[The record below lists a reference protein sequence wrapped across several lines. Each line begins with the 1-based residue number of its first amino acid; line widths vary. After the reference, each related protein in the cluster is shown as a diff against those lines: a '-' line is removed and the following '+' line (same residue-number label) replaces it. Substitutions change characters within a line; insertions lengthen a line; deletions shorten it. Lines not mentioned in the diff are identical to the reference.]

1 MRKFWAVLLVAL
13 LGLGAWAQVRTG
25 AWVDEVVFQVEPDR
39 AKGLDMLRTGAI
51 DLYWW
56 DIADPDLAKIIVSEL
71 NYARLAGVYN
81 ELTFNP
87 YGPEFKDGRLNPFSD
102 PAIREA
108 VNWLIDRDYIVSEF
122 YGGITAVPRYFCI
135 TPFFPDYARYAD
147 VARALELK
155 YAHNPEKAKAVI
167 FEEMQKL
174 GAEFVNGKWYY
185 KGQPVELI
193 FLIRVEDQR
202 RQIGDYVATLFEQ
215 LGFTVTRLYK
225 TSREASPIWMRGD
238 PAEGQWHVYTGGW
251 ITTVVDRDQ
260 SGNFGYFYTPR
271 GSGSPLWQAYKP
283 SPEFDEV
290 CDKLW
295 TSNYKTLEERRELFT
310 KALELSMKDSV
321 RVWVVNQLSYQAYA
335 KNVQVAADLAGG
347 ISGAYLWPWT
357 VGFVDPATGQR
368 LVGGTLRTANSNLL
382 VDPWNPIAGSNWI
395 FDMTPIRATADYG
408 VVYDPYT
415 GLTRPQRIERAE
427 VTVQEGLPVG
437 KTLDWVDLKFAP
449 EIKVPGDAWVD
460 WDPVAQRFITAS
472 EKYPE
477 GLTALT
483 KCVVYYPKD
492 LWSIPLH
499 DGSTLSIGDFIMGM
513 ILQFDRAKPES
524 PIYDESAVPSYESFM
539 EYFKGVRIISTD
551 PLVIETYSDLWYLDA
566 EWIVTTWF
574 PYYSQGP
581 GFWHNLA
588 IGIKAEAAKELAF
601 SADKAK
607 TLGVDWMNYI
617 AGPSLEILAK
627 YLDEAIA
634 TNYIPYAPTMG
645 SYLSP
650 QVLCT
655 GDKALQ
661 AGEATIVNLPEGT
674 THLTVANAGP
684 GKVEVSH
691 DGHVVTV
698 DAGRTEKIRV
708 WGSSLATIKAVDHA
722 ATVSW
727 KCIKDEVAFRYENL
741 KAWYEKVGHF
751 WVGSGPFYVAEVR
764 PVEKILVLK
773 RFENYPDLATKW
785 LMFAEPRLPT
795 AEVSAPAPV
804 LKLGAPWDFMVEVTF
819 KDQPYPLVDM
829 DFVTCLLF
837 DAEGNLVYSGR
848 AEAVKD
854 GLFVFS
860 IPASVT
866 ATLPVGSIRLEAVA
880 VSKVVAIPA
889 FAKAEFTAVK

>member
-1 MRKFWAVLLVAL
+1 MRKFWAWSLVMVLA
-13 LGLGAWAQVRTG
+13 LGAWAQVRTG

-56 DIADPDLAKIIVSEL
+56 DIADPDLVKIIVSEL
-71 NYARLAGVYN
+71 NYARVAGVYN

-87 YGPEFKDGRLNPFSD
+87 YGPEFKDGRLNPFSV

-122 YGGITAVPRYFCI
+122 YGGLTAVPRYFCI
-135 TPFFPDYARYAD
+135 CPFFPDYARYAD

-174 GAEFVNGKWYY
+174 GAELVDGKWYY
-185 KGQPVELI
+185 KGNPVELI

-202 RQIGDYVATLFEQ
+202 RQIGDYVATLFEG

-225 TSREASPIWMRGD
+225 TAREASPIWMRGD

-251 ITTVVDRDQ
+251 ITTVVARSEAD
-260 SGNFGYFYTPR
+260 NFGYFYTPR
-271 GSGSPLWQAYKP
+271 GSGVPLWQAYKP

-290 CDKLW
+290 AGKLW
-295 TSNYKTLEERRELFT
+295 TSDYTTLEERRELMT

-321 RVWVVNQLSYQAYA
+321 RVWVANQLSYQGYA

-347 ISGAYLWPWT
+347 ISGAYLWALT
-357 VGFVDPATGQR
+357 IGFVDPATGER
-368 LVGGTLRTANSNLL
+368 LVGGTLRTAASNVL
-382 VDPWNPIAGSNWI
+382 VDPWNPLDGSNWI
-395 FDMTPIRATADYG
+395 FDMTPIRATADWG
-408 VVYDPYT
+408 LVYDPYT
-415 GLTRPQRIERAE
+415 GLLRPQRIERAE
-427 VTVQEGLPVG
+427 VTVKEGLPVG
-437 KTLDWVDLKFAP
+437 KTLDWLDLKFAP
-449 EIKVPGDAWVD
+449 EITVPEDAWVD
-460 WDPVAQRFITAS
+460 WDPVAQRFITAA

-483 KCVVYYPKD
+483 KSVVYYPTN
-492 LWSIPLH
+492 LWSVPLH
-499 DGSTLSIGDFIMGM
+499 DGSTLSLGDFIIGM
-513 ILQFDRAKPES
+513 ILTFDRAKPES
-524 PIYDESAVPSYESFM
+524 PIYDEAYVPEYESFM
-539 EYFKGVRIISTD
+539 EYFRGVRIISAD

-566 EWIVTTWF
+566 EWIPSTWF

-588 IGIKAEAAKELAF
+588 IGIMAEAAKELAF

-607 TLGVDWMNYI
+607 KLGVDWMNYI

-627 YLDEAIA
+627 YLNEAIA
-634 TNYIPYAPTMG
+634 TNYIPYAPTLG
-645 SYLSP
+645 QYVTAAEAAARYANLS
-650 QVLCT
+650 
-655 GDKALQ
+655 
-661 AGEATIVNLPEGT
+661 
-674 THLTVANAGP
+674 
-684 GKVEVSH
+684 
-691 DGHVVTV
+691 
-698 DAGRTEKIRV
+698 
-708 WGSSLATIKAVDHA
+708 
-722 ATVSW
+722 
-727 KCIKDEVAFRYENL
+727 
-741 KAWYEKVGHF
+741 AWYSQVGHF
-751 WVGSGPFYVAEVR
+751 WVGSGPFYVAEVK
-764 PVEKILVLK
+764 PVEKILVLR
-773 RFENYPDLATKW
+773 RFEAYPDPATKW
-785 LMFAEPRLPT
+785 LIFAEPRIPT
-795 AEVSAPAPV
+795 AEVTAPAPV
-804 LKLGAPWDFMVEVTF
+804 LKIGAPWDFLVEVTF
-819 KDQPYPLVDM
+819 KDEPYALADM

-848 AEAVKD
+848 AEGVRD

-866 ATLPVGSIRLEAVA
+866 AGLPAGPIRLEAIA
-880 VSKVVAIPA
+880 VSKLVTVPS

>member
-1 MRKFWAVLLVAL
+1 MRKLWVSLLVML
-13 LGLGAWAQVRTG
+13 LALGAWAQVRTG
-25 AWVDEVVFQVEPDR
+25 AWVDEVVFQQEPDP

-56 DIADPDLAKIIVSEL
+56 DIEDPDLAKIVVSEL
-71 NYARLAGVYN
+71 NYATLAGTYN

-87 YGPEFKDGRLNPFSD
+87 YGPEFKDGRLNPFAV

-122 YGGITAVPRYFCI
+122 YGGVTAVPRYFCVC
-135 TPFFPDYARYAD
+135 PFFPDYARYAD

-155 YAHNPEKAKAVI
+155 YAHNPEKARAVI
-167 FEEMQKL
+167 FEEMEKL
-174 GAEFVNGKWYY
+174 GAELVDGKWYY
-185 KGQPVELI
+185 KGKPVELI

-225 TSREASPIWMRGD
+225 TSREASPIWLRGD

-251 ITTVVDRDQ
+251 ITTVVARSEAD
-260 SGNFGYFYTPR
+260 NFGYFYTPR

-290 CDKLW
+290 AGKLW
-295 TSNYKTLEERRELFT
+295 TASYTTLEERRELMA

-321 RVWVVNQLSYQAYA
+321 RVWVANQLTYQAFA

-347 ISGAYLWPWT
+347 ISGSYLWALT
-357 VGFVDPATGQR
+357 VGFVDPATGER
-368 LVGGTLRTANSNLL
+368 LVGGTLRTANSNVL
-382 VDPWNPIAGSNWI
+382 VDPWNPIDGSNWI
-395 FDMTPIRATADYG
+395 FDMTPIRATGDWG
-408 VVYDPYT
+408 VVFDPYT
-415 GLTRPQRIERAE
+415 GLYRPQRIERAE

-449 EIKVPGDAWVD
+449 EIKVPEDAWVD
-460 WDPVAQRFITAS
+460 WDAANQRFITAA

-483 KCVVYYPKD
+483 KCVVYYPED
-492 LWSIPLH
+492 LWSVPLH
-499 DGSTLSIGDFIMGM
+499 DGSTLSLGDFIMYI
-513 ILQFDRAKPES
+513 ILRWFDRAKPES
-524 PIYDESAVPSYESFM
+524 PIYDEAAVPEFESFM

-574 PYYSQGP
+574 PYYPQGP

-601 SADKAK
+601 SADKAQ
-607 TLGVDWMNYI
+607 TLGVEWMNYI
-617 AGPSLEILAK
+617 AGPSLEILEK
-627 YLDEAIA
+627 HLDEAIA
-634 TNYIPYAPTMG
+634 TNYIPYEPTLG
-645 SYLSP
+645 QY
-650 QVLCT
+650 VT
-655 GDKALQ
+655 
-661 AGEATIVNLPEGT
+661 PE
-674 THLTVANAGP
+674 
-684 GKVEVSH
+684 E
-691 DGHVVTV
+691 
-698 DAGRTEKIRV
+698 
-708 WGSSLATIKAVDHA
+708 A
-722 ATVSW
+722 AT
-727 KCIKDEVAFRYENL
+727 RYANL

-751 WVGSGPFYVAEVR
+751 WVGSGPFYLAEVR

-773 RFENYPDLATKW
+773 RFENYPDPATKW
-785 LMFAEPRLPT
+785 LIFAEPRIPT
-795 AEVSAPAPV
+795 AEVTVPAPV
-804 LKLGAPWDFMVEVTF
+804 LKIGAPWDFMVEVTF
-819 KDQPYPLVDM
+819 KDQPYPVEDM
-829 DFVTCLLF
+829 DFVSCILF

-866 ATLPVGSIRLEAVA
+866 ATLPAGPIRLEAAV
-880 VSKVVAIPA
+880 VSKVVAVPS
-889 FAKAEFTAVK
+889 FASAEFTAVK